1 MIFFTG
7 NRSAKSLFG
16 GASTICNISPKS
28 SATNTRCLPVTIGG
42 MEYHCRPWESR
53 EVTYTTSSASP
64 CHPSQQ
70 TRVFAWGN
78 PRVNAF
84 AQAHPMFLR
93 PVNMVRYSR
102 ASFVATRFTIPLA
115 TPSPGRSESIVV
127 SWKSR
132 FLVFPGH
139 PQPFQKK
146 RAETLRKT
154 GALNLTLD
162 QVS

>member
-1 MIFFTG
+1 MFLHG
-7 NRSAKSLFG
+7 
-16 GASTICNISPKS
+16 
-28 SATNTRCLPVTIGG
+28 
-42 MEYHCRPWESR
+42 
-53 EVTYTTSSASP
+53 
-64 CHPSQQ
+64 
-70 TRVFAWGN
+70 GN

-84 AQAHPMFLR
+84 AQVHPMFLHS
-93 PVNMVRYSR
+93 VNMVRYPG

-115 TPSPGRSESIVV
+115 TPGPGRSESIVV

-139 PQPFQKK
+139 PQPFQKR

-162 QVS
+162 QVSWYFRHDSRKPVKRLLGQE